1 MIPLGEEFPFV
12 PRDPAHAVVSLAPV
26 LSFTLVGSQS
36 LAVQGLLDTGA
47 AVNVL
52 PFSVGR
58 QLGAV
63 WEDSHSPLQL
73 TGNLAAYE
81 AKGLAL
87 SAVIGSFPAA
97 KLVFAWTKS
106 DDVPLL
112 LGQVNFFMVFDVCF
126 FRSRAVFQIRPK
138 EPNNGSP

>member
-1 MIPLGEEFPFV
+1 MMPHGEEFPFA
-12 PRDPAHAVVSLAPV
+12 PRDPARGIASLAPV
-26 LSFTLVGSQS
+26 LSFTLVGAHS
-36 LAVQGLLDTGA
+36 LSVQGLLDTGA

-52 PFSVGR
+52 PFSLGR

-63 WEDSHSPLQL
+63 WEDNHPLIQL
-73 TGNLAAYE
+73 TGNLAACE

-87 SAVIGSFPAA
+87 SAVIASFPAA
-97 KLVFAWTKS
+97 KLVFAWTKA

-112 LGQVNFFMVFDVCF
+112 LGQVNFFMAFDVCF

-138 EPNNGSP
+138 ESSNGSA